1 MRDLFKYTPAL
12 ESAETLQQVSVGRE
26 QQLHRILKALKEAT
40 HSRGHK
46 HFMLVGPRGIG
57 KTHLLLLVYHSVMG
71 TIDSPDIDETVR
83 SSWIPIV
90 FAEEEY
96 GITSLLDLLIAVLTR
111 LAERN
116 GDARI
121 HTLLQRV
128 NSVHPPGEKEL
139 EAVLEFFQGRQE
151 EDARY
156 LLLIDNA
163 QGSLGSFTEEDQ
175 GRLRNVL
182 MSEDTFMIIGAAPT
196 LFESVMDYQAPFYN
210 FFEIVWLQDL
220 DENQVKELISK
231 RLRLDGRDELLPKL
245 SESEGR
251 LKAIVHLTGGNPRLI
266 LSLYTMFAESKILE
280 TERDFVRLLDEMT
293 PYFQDRMNA
302 LSAQQKKVLDAL
314 AMMDGP
320 STPTEIAHFARLPI
334 AIVNSQLNRL
344 KQSRFIAA
352 AKQKGKKQ
360 ALYDITE
367 RLFRFWRQMRVEAGR
382 KRVRFLIKFI
392 EIWYT
397 EEELI
402 SEIEQTFHTL
412 TNSVEIDRMGACKEA
427 AERLFYIREA
437 GPPIVR
443 AIAHFE
449 RVFLLAMSGDFSTAT
464 AEAEALRA
472 EALAESD
479 DEVLAQALL
488 EISNVEYLQG
498 NTQRATETLDQ
509 FEEVQCDNPAFW
521 FVAGSLYSMVGEREK
536 AASWLEKAKK
546 AMPDDPDVNYAL
558 GQVLMTVE
566 AYEDAT
572 MMLEKAVKTKPDDP
586 RFLLSLGL
594 AYRRNDMPDKAR
606 ESFKKVLKLDSGM
619 SWAWM
624 NLGMVLHGE
633 GSYNEAIDAFSQA
646 IDLEKEPTRALAVS
660 LILRGI
666 TYGRSG
672 KNTLAYADEKRA
684 FAISQDGNWSEELQL
699 AARATLLSGLA
710 LSEWSVVRRYYDR
723 AFLYL
728 HEILKYVLPAILQDS
743 LSLIGSYFKLL
754 LKTRDLEIVKRA
766 LRVVEESDKPDL
778 VEFVKP
784 YQIAIEY
791 LDTGDEAILNRV
803 PSEIRDIVEEI
814 ASKLE

>member
-26 QQLHRILKALKEAT
+26 QQLHRILQALDEAT

-57 KTHLLLLVYHSVMG
+57 KTHLLLLIYHSLMG
-71 TIDSPDIDETVR
+71 AIDSSDVDETVR

-139 EAVLEFFQGRQE
+139 EAVLEFFQRRQE
-151 EDARY
+151 EDVRC
-156 LLLIDNA
+156 LLLLDNA
-163 QGSLGSFTEEDQ
+163 QDSLGSFTEEDK
-175 GRLRNVL
+175 GRLRDVL
-182 MSEDTFMIIGAAPT
+182 MSKDTFMIIGAAPT

-231 RLRLDGRDELLPKL
+231 RLRLDGKDELLPRL

-293 PYFQDRMNA
+293 PYFQDRMKD
-302 LSAQQKKVLDAL
+302 LSAQQRKVLDAL

-320 STPTEIAHFARLPI
+320 STPTEIARFARLSV

-344 KQSRFIAA
+344 KQSKFIAA

-397 EEELI
+397 EEELFA
-402 SEIEQTFHTL
+402 EIEQTFQALSELLET
-412 TNSVEIDRMGACKEA
+412 DRMEACKEA

-437 GPPIVR
+437 GSPIIR
-443 AIAHFE
+443 AMAHFS
-449 RVFLLAMSGDFSTAT
+449 RVLLLARSGDFSTAA
-464 AEAEALRA
+464 AETEALRT

-479 DEVLAQALL
+479 DEGLAQALL
-488 EISNVEYLQG
+488 EISNAEYLKG
-498 NTQRATETLDQ
+498 NAQKAVEALDQ

-521 FVAGSLYSMVGEREK
+521 FMAGSLYLEVGEREK
-536 AASWLEKAKK
+536 AASSLGKAKK
-546 AMPDDPDVNYAL
+546 TMPDIPEANYAL
-558 GQVLMTVE
+558 GLLLMSVE

-572 MMLEKAVKTKPDDP
+572 MTLEKAVKAKPGDP
-586 RFLLSLGL
+586 QFLHSLAL
-594 AYRRNDMPDKAR
+594 AYRSNNMPAKAR
-606 ESFKKVLKLDSGM
+606 EFFEQAIALDRGNGP
-619 SWAWM
+619 AWL
-624 NLGMVLHGE
+624 NLGIILREE
-633 GSYNEAIDAFSQA
+633 GLYEEAIDAFSQA
-646 IDLEKEPTRALAVS
+646 MDLQKEPSEELAYSLIFRGFALAQN
-660 LILRGI
+660 
-666 TYGRSG
+666 G
-672 KNTLAYADEKRA
+672 KNALAYADVKRA
-684 FAISQDGNWSEELQL
+684 FAIAEKGNWEKALQG
-699 AARATLLSGLA
+699 AALGTLYSGLP
-710 LSEWSVVRRYYDR
+710 LLEWNVVRKKYDR
-723 AFLYL
+723 AFEYL
-728 HEILKYVLPAILQDS
+728 REILQYLPPTALQES
-743 LSLIGSYFKLL
+743 LSLIGSYVKMLL
-754 LKTRDLEIVKRA
+754 QTKDREVIKRA
-766 LRVVEESDKPDL
+766 LRVVEESDKPEL
-778 VEFVKP
+778 SEFLRP
-784 YQIAIEY
+784 YQAAIEY

-814 ASKLE
+814 AFKLE